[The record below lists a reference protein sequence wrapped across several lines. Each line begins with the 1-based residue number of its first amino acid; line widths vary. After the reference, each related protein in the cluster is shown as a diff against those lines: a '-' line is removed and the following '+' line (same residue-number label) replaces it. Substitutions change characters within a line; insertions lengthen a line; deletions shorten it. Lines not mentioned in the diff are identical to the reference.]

1 MQGKV
6 SDYDKSSENII
17 WIKKDKG
24 VNDYENN
31 IFVACVYNSPKNLRY
46 TMFYDSNVIDR
57 LEQQL
62 KKFSSSDLISI
73 GGYFN
78 SRAGNEPD
86 YITEDTRNMSFLPGD
101 YEPDKFTVSRNNEDV
116 SINYFGQQLLKLCI
130 AAKLRILNGRT
141 RGDLQGHFT
150 YFGFQGCKK
159 VDLVLESESLLKSS
173 LIQYLSVDHKVI
185 LLKISNNNL
194 LETNKNPTNCI

>member
-1 MQGKV
+1 MELNGLSEEKASDHLLQNENRKYYILFLGETWQHKDNLDNFHHPLGYFHDFVYRKNFNERGGSSGGMLFHCRSELQGKV
-6 SDYDKSSENII
+6 PVYDKSSENII

-31 IFVACVYNSPKNLRY
+31 IFVACVYNSPENLRC

-62 KKFSSSDLISI
+62 KKFSSSDLILI

-78 SRAGNEPD
+78 SRAWNEPD

-116 SINYFGQQLLKLCI
+116 SINYFG
-130 AAKLRILNGRT
+130 
-141 RGDLQGHFT
+141 
-150 YFGFQGCKK
+150 
-159 VDLVLESESLLKSS
+159 
-173 LIQYLSVDHKVI
+173 
-185 LLKISNNNL
+185 
-194 LETNKNPTNCI
+194 